1 MNEDGFELELL
12 YSKVKDSGVVTSLDL
27 SLPDPHGNTS
37 SADWKKILKRVLP
50 FVEIF
55 LPSIEE
61 IVFMLRKSDYLTWNG
76 EVLPYLTKRYM
87 EDLADEILELGATVS
102 GFKLGNL
109 GMYLKTSSDLRHFQN
124 LETIVDVSEW
134 MGVKLLQPAFQV
146 EVQGTTGAG
155 DSAYAGFLAELLQG
169 SGPLQSLKM
178 ACAVGA
184 CNVEDA
190 DSVRGIL
197 AREEILKRI
206 DQGWQVSS
214 EVLPS

>member
-1 MNEDGFELELL
+1 
-12 YSKVKDSGVVTSLDL
+12 
-27 SLPDPHGNTS
+27 
-37 SADWKKILKRVLP
+37 
-50 FVEIF
+50 
-55 LPSIEE
+55 
-61 IVFMLRKSDYLTWNG
+61 MLRKSDYLTWNG

-87 EDLADEILELGATVS
+87 EDLADEILELGAAVS

-109 GMYLKTSSDLRHFQN
+109 GMYLKTFGF
-124 LETIVDVSEW
+124 ETFPKPGNDGGCIRMDGSQSLAACLS
-134 MGVKLLQPAFQV
+134 G

-169 SGPLQSLKM
+169 SGPVQTLKM

-197 AREEILKRI
+197 SRKEILKRI
-206 DQGWQVSS
+206 DLGWQVSP

>member
-1 MNEDGFELELL
+1 
-12 YSKVKDSGVVTSLDL
+12 
-27 SLPDPHGNTS
+27 
-37 SADWKKILKRVLP
+37 
-50 FVEIF
+50 
-55 LPSIEE
+55 
-61 IVFMLRKSDYLTWNG
+61 
-76 EVLPYLTKRYM
+76 
-87 EDLADEILELGATVS
+87 LAILEC
-102 GFKLGNL
+102 
-109 GMYLKTSSDLRHFQN
+109 TSRLLSDLRHFQN
-124 LETIVDVSEW
+124 LEALVDVSEW
-134 MGVKLLQPAFQV
+134 LGVQLWQAAFQV

-169 SGPLQSLKM
+169 SGPFQTLKM

-197 AREEILKRI
+197 TRKEILKRI